1 MDLTYDIEEN
11 SIEGYIDLSD
21 GLEATFL
28 STWGTA
34 ILSILS
40 ELYMFVQV
48 SVKFVDSILS
58 FGHKY
63 SVPSKVLL
71 NR

>member
-11 SIEGYIDLSD
+11 SIIEGYIDLSD

-40 ELYMFVQV
+40 ELYILVQV
-48 SVKFVDSILS
+48 SVEFVEFS
-58 FGHKY
+58 FEF
-63 SVPSKVLL
+63 
-71 NR
+71 RT